1 MWRNSYRVSI
11 SQESNP
17 HNLVLKPC
25 LQGFFMP
32 GKQEKTVVPVVFLL
46 FRIREDESDKIIYY
60 PEKNLMQLK
69 KIQSI
74 IYEIRGQKVMLDF
87 DLARLY
93 GTETRSLK
101 QAVKRNR
108 LRFPKDFMFILTKKE
123 WQEVITNCDNLDDSI
138 KYSPSLPFAFTEHGV
153 TMLASVLRSGKAVQM
168 NIAIVRAFI
177 SLKEFALNY
186 QELAHEI
193 KALKKITGNHN
204 GRLNQIYVVLENLL
218 DEKVKQKKW
227 EDRDRIGFR
236 K

>member
-1 MWRNSYRVSI
+1 
-11 SQESNP
+11 
-17 HNLVLKPC
+17 
-25 LQGFFMP
+25 
-32 GKQEKTVVPVVFLL
+32 
-46 FRIREDESDKIIYY
+46 
-60 PEKNLMQLK
+60 MQLR

-108 LRFPKDFMFILTKKE
+108 LRFPKDFMFTLTKKE
-123 WQEVITNCDNLDDSI
+123 WQEVITNCDNLGDAV
-138 KYSPSLPFAFTEHGV
+138 KYSPALPFAFTEHGV
-153 TMLASVLRSGKAVQM
+153 TMLASVLKSGKAIQM
-168 NIAIVRAFI
+168 NIAIVRAFV

-186 QELAHEI
+186 KALAEEI
-193 KALKKITGNHN
+193 KTLKKITGNQN
-204 GRLNQIYVVLENLL
+204 VRLNQIYDVLENLL
-218 DEKVKQKKW
+218 DDKVKQKKW